1 MKKLLLTCVLLSCLT
16 SCSYVPETISVKY
29 QPTKEV
35 LPIATA
41 EKVRLGVQVFDN
53 RRHSTKVGFKKG
65 DGYVEMAAIR
75 LDGSLP
81 DVISKGLETELKNR
95 GFKIDSEENRQ
106 AMIEVEIQKF
116 FNDFKKGFFTDRGV
130 AEIIFSVHVKKGN
143 GDIVYSK
150 TIMGLGERDGLWMH
164 SGSNCRAALEEA
176 LTDAMHKLLDDQA
189 FIQAL
194 TKKV

>member
-1 MKKLLLTCVLLSCLT
+1 MKKSLMTLVLACLT
-16 SCSYVPETISVKY
+16 GCSYVPETISVKY

-35 LPIATA
+35 LPIASA
-41 EKVRLGVQVFDN
+41 EKVSLGVQVFDN

-81 DVISKGLETELKNR
+81 DVITKGLETELKNR
-95 GFKIDSEENRQ
+95 GFKIGSQENRQ

-130 AEIIFSVHVKKGN
+130 SEIIFAVHVKKTN
-143 GDIVYSK
+143 GDIIYSK
-150 TIMGLGERDGLWMH
+150 TIMGLGEKDGLWMH

-176 LTDAMHKLLDDQA
+176 LADAIHKLLDDPS